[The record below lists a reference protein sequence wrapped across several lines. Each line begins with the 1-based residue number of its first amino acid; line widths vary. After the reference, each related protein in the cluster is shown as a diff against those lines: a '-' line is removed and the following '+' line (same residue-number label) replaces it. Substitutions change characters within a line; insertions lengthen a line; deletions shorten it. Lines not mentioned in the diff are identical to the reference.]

1 MTRRC
6 SSTWTLEGVRD
17 PARWPVAPGVELL
30 DALDE
35 WELVLRQLN
44 RSPATL
50 KIYSTAVRQ
59 LDERQ
64 RARGGPTTVDE
75 IKPTHVRA
83 YLLDVLDRTSA
94 STAVTRWGGLL
105 AFFKW
110 ATGERL
116 CDGDPM
122 ADVERPQRPEL
133 LTPVLTDDELK
144 AMFAT
149 CGDDFDGIRDAAL
162 MRFLLTTGCRR
173 SECAGI
179 TLDDLDL
186 RHQTVKVMGKG
197 RRERMVHVED
207 GTALALRRYLR
218 ARRLHPKAVST
229 DRLWVGKLGP
239 LGGPGIQQILQRR
252 AEQAGVTRANPHAWR
267 HAFAH
272 RWLSAG
278 GTEGG
283 LMSEAGW
290 RSSQMVRRYAR
301 SAAAERGR
309 AEHARLNIAGDL

>member
-1 MTRRC
+1 MTKRKPPADKRI
-6 SSTWTLEGVRD
+6 TVGVD
-17 PARWPVAPGVELL
+17 LL

-35 WELVLRQLN
+35 WDLVLRSLN
-44 RSPATL
+44 RSEATR
-50 KIYSTAVRQ
+50 KTYATAVQ
-59 LDERQ
+59 QFAAYL
-64 RARGGPTTVDE
+64 AAHGGPASVDE
-75 IKPTHVRA
+75 VKPAHVRA
-83 YLLDVLDRTSA
+83 YLVDVLERTSA

-110 ATGERL
+110 TTGERL

-133 LTPVLTDDELK
+133 LVPILTDDEVR
-144 AMFAT
+144 AIFAT
-149 CGDDFDGIRDAAL
+149 CGQDYAGVRDAAL

-173 SECAGI
+173 SEVAGI
-179 TLDDLDL
+179 ELEDLDL
-186 RHQTVKVMGKG
+186 VRQTVRVMGKG

-218 ARRLHPKAVST
+218 VRKVHPKAATSE
-229 DRLWVGKLGP
+229 RLWLGKLGP
-239 LGGPGIQQILQRR
+239 LSGSGIQQILQRR
-252 AEQAGVTRANPHAWR
+252 AELAGVERANPHAWR

-272 RWLSAG
+272 RWLAAG

-290 RSSQMVRRYAR
+290 RSAQMIRRYAR

-309 AEHARLNIAGDL
+309 AEHSRLNIAGDL

>member
-1 MTRRC
+1 MTKRKPPIDERI
-6 SSTWTLEGVRD
+6 ST
-17 PARWPVAPGVELL
+17 GVELL

-35 WELVLRQLN
+35 WQIILRSAN
-44 RSPATL
+44 RSPATV
-50 KIYSTAVRQ
+50 KIYATAVRQ
-59 LDERQ
+59 FTAHQL
-64 RARGGPTTVDE
+64 ARGGPLTVDE
-75 IKPTHVRA
+75 IKPSHVRSF
-83 YLLDVLDRTSA
+83 LLDVLERTSA

-110 ATGERL
+110 ARSERL
-116 CDGDPM
+116 CAADPM

-133 LTPVLTDDELK
+133 LTPVLSDDELR

-149 CGDDFDGIRDAAL
+149 CRSDYDGVRDLAL

-173 SECAGI
+173 SEVAGI
-179 TLDDLDL
+179 TLGELDLD
-186 RHQTVKVMGKG
+186 RQAVRVMGKG
-197 RRERMVHVED
+197 SRERLVHIED
-207 GTALALRRYLR
+207 TTVLALRKYLR
-218 ARRLHPKAVST
+218 ARKLHPKGPTT

-239 LGGPGIQQILQRR
+239 LTGAGIQQILQRR
-252 AEQAGVTRANPHAWR
+252 AALAGVTRANPHAWR

>member
-1 MTRRC
+1 MTKPKTPVDQRI
-6 SSTWTLEGVRD
+6 TTGVD
-17 PARWPVAPGVELL
+17 VL

-35 WELVLRQLN
+35 WDLVMRQLN
-44 RSPATL
+44 RSPATR
-50 KIYSTAVRQ
+50 KVYGTAVRQ
-59 LDERQ
+59 FDTHQRTRQ
-64 RARGGPTTVDE
+64 GPTTVDE
-75 IKPTHVRA
+75 IKPGHIRS
-83 YLLDVLDRTSA
+83 YLTDVLERTSA

-110 ATGERL
+110 AAAERM

-122 ADVERPQRPEL
+122 AGVDRPQRPEL
-133 LTPVLTDDELK
+133 LTPVLSDDELR
-144 AMFAT
+144 AIFAT
-149 CGDDFDGIRDAAL
+149 CKGDFDGIRDFAL
-162 MRFLLTTGCRR
+162 MRLLLTTGLRR
-173 SECAGI
+173 SECVGI
-179 TLDDLDL
+179 MLDDIDL
-186 RHQTVKVMGKG
+186 GTQTVRVMGKG
-197 RRERMVHVED
+197 RRERLVHVED

-218 ARRLHPKAVST
+218 GRRLHKDSALPN
-229 DRLWVGKLGP
+229 LWLGKLGG
-239 LGGPGIQQILQRR
+239 LGGGGIQQVLQRR
-252 AEQAGVTRANPHAWR
+252 ARQAGVERANPHAWR